1 MTCEEVRRG
10 GAGLELFEPLCGD
23 VEECLR
29 GSSVF
34 DSIVGDARR
43 ELVDSFDGVRLRTG
57 EVLMSEGE
65 VADALYLVRHGRLR
79 TTVAGAD
86 GSPVQVGQVGKS
98 EVVGEMAL
106 ITDERRS
113 ATVTAMRDTDLYR
126 LPADAFAAF
135 TQAHPEVLRPFAG
148 VVVARLRDALTGST
162 HASLP
167 ATIVL
172 VPTPGARADELAHA
186 ISRSIGNYDTA
197 TVSSVD
203 AADRANPAAWL
214 LDVENAVD
222 VSLLVADDTPTA
234 WTKQCLRHADRVL
247 IVADQSRP
255 AALTP
260 VEADP
265 ECAKRLAEL
274 PVELVMRYRSHAT
287 SSRWL
292 RDRTLDAHHNL
303 RDGSADDIAR
313 LVRRITGDATVLVL
327 GGGGARGFAHVGVIR
342 ALLESGIDID
352 AVVGA
357 SAGAVVGGGFAH
369 SGDLDAVEGALLG
382 WFDAVRWRRDMNPP
396 ALALLTGRLM
406 TEGFQEFFGDW
417 RIEDL
422 GRDFAAVSCDLTAAA
437 PFVHTEGPLWQAIRA
452 SAAVPGIFPPVAL
465 EGRVLVDGGLV
476 ANLPV
481 DIAKHRHQ
489 GAHVIA
495 VEVGDP
501 TGIEAGHLDG
511 SGIANGWRRSV
522 SRSGNTPTLPRI
534 LMRLTELGRSDN
546 PEDADTVIRPD
557 VRGFGLTDTKPARTI
572 IDRGYQAAVATI
584 EAEGLEPPQS

>member
-1 MTCEEVRRG
+1 
-10 GAGLELFEPLCGD
+10 
-23 VEECLR
+23 
-29 GSSVF
+29 
-34 DSIVGDARR
+34 
-43 ELVDSFDGVRLRTG
+43 
-57 EVLMSEGE
+57 
-65 VADALYLVRHGRLR
+65 
-79 TTVAGAD
+79 
-86 GSPVQVGQVGKS
+86 
-98 EVVGEMAL
+98 
-106 ITDERRS
+106 
-113 ATVTAMRDTDLYR
+113 
-126 LPADAFAAF
+126 
-135 TQAHPEVLRPFAG
+135 
-148 VVVARLRDALTGST
+148 
-162 HASLP
+162 
-167 ATIVL
+167 
-172 VPTPGARADELAHA
+172 
-186 ISRSIGNYDTA
+186 
-197 TVSSVD
+197 
-203 AADRANPAAWL
+203 
-214 LDVENAVD
+214 
-222 VSLLVADDTPTA
+222 
-234 WTKQCLRHADRVL
+234 
-247 IVADQSRP
+247 
-255 AALTP
+255 
-260 VEADP
+260 
-265 ECAKRLAEL
+265 
-274 PVELVMRYRSHAT
+274 MRYRSHAT
-287 SSRWL
+287 SSLWL
-292 RDRTLDAHHNL
+292 LDRTLDAHHNL

-465 EGRVLVDGGLV
+465 EGRVLVYGGLV